1 MAALKRFATVAL
13 SVSLLAGGAAAL
25 APTAS
30 AASSD
35 CSTYDQSAEVDGNG
49 INFRS
54 GPSTSYKSKGL
65 VYNADQLA
73 LYCKSGSWYKAK
85 LKKRSKGGL
94 PAGTYGW
101 IRQDM
106 IKFHLAG

>member
-1 MAALKRFATVAL
+1 MTELKRFATVAL
-13 SVSLLAGGAAAL
+13 SVSLFAGGAAVL
-25 APTAS
+25 APAAS

-35 CSTYDQSAEVDGNG
+35 CSTYDQGAEVDGF
-49 INFRS
+49 NFRT
-54 GPSTSYKSKGL
+54 GPSTSYASKGL
-65 VYNADQLA
+65 VYDKDQLG

-85 LKKRSKGGL
+85 LTKRSKGGL
-94 PAGTYGW
+94 QAGTYGW

>member
-1 MAALKRFATVAL
+1 MPALKRFATVAL

-30 AASSD
+30 AASD

-49 INFRS
+49 INFRT

-65 VYNADQLA
+65 VYDKDQLG

>member
-1 MAALKRFATVAL
+1 MSALRRFSTVAL
-13 SVSLLAGGAAAL
+13 SVSLLAGGAAVL

-30 AASSD
+30 AASD
-35 CSTYDQSAEVDGNG
+35 CASYDQGAEADGNG
-49 INFRS
+49 INFRT
-54 GPSTSYKSKGL
+54 GPSTSYASKGRL
-65 VYNADQLA
+65 YNADQLG

-85 LKKRSKGGL
+85 LIKRSKGGL

-106 IKFHLAG
+106 LKFHLAG

>member
-1 MAALKRFATVAL
+1 MPALKSFATVAL
-13 SVSLLAGGAAAL
+13 SVSLLADDAAAL

-35 CSTYDQSAEVDGNG
+35 CSTYDQGAEADG
-49 INFRS
+49 INFRT

-65 VYNADQLA
+65 VCNRDQLA

-85 LKKRSKGGL
+85 ITKRSKGGL
-94 PAGTYGW
+94 PAART
-101 IRQDM
+101 
-106 IKFHLAG
+106 AGYART